1 MSSTNKTLRELKRF
15 AQSIGL
21 QFELLG
27 KNKHCKI
34 RLTRGDGESLLYVIP
49 VSDGNSRNEKNR
61 RADIRRFAG
70 EKN

>member
-15 AQSIGL
+15 TQSIGL
-21 QFELLG
+21 QFELLS
-27 KNKHCKI
+27 KNRHCKI
-34 RLTRGDGESLLYVIP
+34 RLTRSDGETMLYVIP